1 MIKTEGLT
9 HINLNVRDIKKS
21 LKFYQE
27 AFGLQVM
34 FWDGQGMVFLNTP
47 GCRDTI
53 TLCQA
58 GEQQPVGGG
67 GVSHF
72 GFRLANKS
80 DLDSA
85 VKEIEQAG
93 GKLLSR
99 GEHGPGH
106 PYLYVADPDGY
117 VIEL

>member
-1 MIKTEGLT
+1 MVKTNGLT

-27 AFGLQVM
+27 AFGLQIR
-34 FWDGQGMVFLNTP
+34 FWERDRMVFLNTP

-58 GEQQPVGGG
+58 GPSEPVAGG

-72 GFRLANKS
+72 GFGVAKA
-80 DLDSA
+80 DLDQA
-85 VKEIEQAG
+85 VREVERAG
-93 GKLLSR
+93 GRVLER
-99 GEHGPGH
+99 GQHGPGI
-106 PYLYVADPDGY
+106 PFVYVADPDGY

>member
-1 MIKTEGLT
+1 MVKTQGLT

-21 LKFYQE
+21 LGFYQE

-34 FWDGQGMVFLNTP
+34 FWEGQGMVFLNTP

-53 TLCQA
+53 TLCQV
-58 GEQQPVGGG
+58 GEQLPVGSG
-67 GVSHF
+67 GVTHF
-72 GFRLANKS
+72 GFRLASKG
-80 DLDSA
+80 DLDFA
-85 VKEIEQAG
+85 VKEIERAG
-93 GKLLSR
+93 GKVLSR

-106 PYLYVADPDGY
+106 PYVYVADPDGY